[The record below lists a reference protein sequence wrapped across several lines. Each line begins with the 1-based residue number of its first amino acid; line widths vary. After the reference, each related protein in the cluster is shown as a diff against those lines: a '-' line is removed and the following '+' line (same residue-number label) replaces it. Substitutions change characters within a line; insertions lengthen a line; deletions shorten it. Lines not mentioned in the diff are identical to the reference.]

1 MESQREL
8 LTYEVLRG
16 LTDCVAGIGVA
27 LSVHLPA
34 ADLDDVLDSLTV
46 VQSKLN
52 VLGRL

>member
-1 MESQREL
+1 MDNQRDL

-27 LSVHLPA
+27 LSVHLSA
-34 ADLDDVLDSLTV
+34 ADLDEVLESLTV